1 MRWRRTTGVIL
12 GELDGA
18 MTPRLQA
25 LAAAIAAGGMGGIAV
40 PDIRAAVWA
49 KLLGNMMNGP
59 LCLLARSS
67 MQDTLSVPV
76 VRDAAIAAA
85 REVMAIAAAYGH
97 PITGQTPE
105 DRIARSSKIPH
116 RPSILQDLDQGGRWR
131 STRCSPC
138 RCSWRGRPGCRRRC
152 STCPSRW

>member
-1 MRWRRTTGVIL
+1 
-12 GELDGA
+12 
-18 MTPRLQA
+18 
-25 LAAAIAAGGMGGIAV
+25 
-40 PDIRAAVWA
+40 
-49 KLLGNMMNGP
+49 
-59 LCLLARSS
+59 

-116 RPSILQDLDQGGRWR
+116 RPSILQDLDMGRAMEIDALFAVPLQLAR
-131 STRCSPC
+131 EAGVPTPVLDLSVALATRAAIAAGLHHAA
-138 RCSWRGRPGCRRRC
+138 R
-152 STCPSRW
+152 